1 MLKFR
6 IGDRVRICDHSDAH
20 GDLGVID
27 CIQAD
32 GIILV
37 LLDQGCI
44 WPVLMTRV
52 SDLKKSKAKLK
63 PAQHT

>member
-1 MLKFR
+1 MVKFR

-44 WPVLMTRV
+44 WPVLMTEYQISR
-52 SDLKKSKAKLK
+52 SQRPS
-63 PAQHT
+63 